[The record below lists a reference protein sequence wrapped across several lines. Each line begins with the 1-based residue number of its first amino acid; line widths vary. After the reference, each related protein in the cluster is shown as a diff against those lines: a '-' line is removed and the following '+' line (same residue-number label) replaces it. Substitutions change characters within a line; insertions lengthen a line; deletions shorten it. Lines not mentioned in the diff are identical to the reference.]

1 MSKNFR
7 EIKFGDLIIN
17 ESNRRIP
24 LSGKERESRKGTI
37 PYYGAQGII
46 DYVDDFIFDGE
57 YILIAEDGN
66 NLKTL
71 QQDVALLAKG
81 KFWVN
86 NHAHVVRA
94 NSNNDT
100 RYLKYLINTI
110 DISKYVTGSA
120 QPKLNKRN
128 LESIVVQIPS
138 LEKQQKIANYLS
150 AIDDQISIN
159 NEINRELEDMAQ
171 TLYNYWFIQF
181 EFPNEEGNPYKSSGG
196 DMVWN
201 DELNQEIPSDWEVK
215 RLGEL
220 FTFEKGRIPT
230 EIYSTKTDKLVPYL
244 TIDVLNHGPESYVES
259 GIEVTD
265 EVMMVMDGAASS
277 TLYQGYS
284 GIVGS
289 TLSKLVVYDK
299 RISNKFLYN
308 LLKTYEDIFKLCNT
322 GSTVPHANKNFIN
335 DFKIPLPS
343 SDNVWRLTSRFEDIR
358 DAIICNNN
366 QNKELS
372 KLRDFILPMLLNGQ
386 LNVE

>member
-171 TLYNYWFIQF
+171 TLYNYWFIHF
-181 EFPNEEGNPYKSSGG
+181 IFNKT
-196 DMVWN
+196 
-201 DELNQEIPSDWEVK
+201 K
-215 RLGEL
+215 L
-220 FTFEKGRIPT
+220 F
-230 EIYSTKTDKLVPYL
+230 
-244 TIDVLNHGPESYVES
+244 N
-259 GIEVTD
+259 
-265 EVMMVMDGAASS
+265 
-277 TLYQGYS
+277 
-284 GIVGS
+284 
-289 TLSKLVVYDK
+289 
-299 RISNKFLYN
+299 
-308 LLKTYEDIFKLCNT
+308 
-322 GSTVPHANKNFIN
+322 
-335 DFKIPLPS
+335 
-343 SDNVWRLTSRFEDIR
+343 
-358 DAIICNNN
+358 
-366 QNKELS
+366 
-372 KLRDFILPMLLNGQ
+372 
-386 LNVE
+386 